1 MAEMKA
7 EGFDWSRTIF
17 DHVQLRVA
25 DLEASR
31 AFYAAVLEPLGVPLS
46 IEEPGLVAFAH
57 LTLCEDGPPSRGAHL
72 AFVAPSR
79 AAVDEFH
86 AAGVA
91 LGAPDNGTPG
101 VRDYGPAELE
111 TYAAFLIDPDGNN
124 VEAVCRTP
132 ATP

>member
-1 MAEMKA
+1 MADT
-7 EGFDWSRTIF
+7 FDWSRSIF

-25 DLEASR
+25 DLAASR
-31 AFYAAVLEPLGVPLS
+31 RFYEAVLGALGVPVM
-46 IEEPGLVAFAH
+46 IEEPGLVAFGH
-57 LTLCEDGPPSRGAHL
+57 LTLCDDGPPSAGAHL

-79 AAVDEFH
+79 AAVEEFW
-86 AAGVA
+86 AAGRA
-91 LGAPDNGTPG
+91 LGAPDNGAPG

-132 ATP
+132 VG